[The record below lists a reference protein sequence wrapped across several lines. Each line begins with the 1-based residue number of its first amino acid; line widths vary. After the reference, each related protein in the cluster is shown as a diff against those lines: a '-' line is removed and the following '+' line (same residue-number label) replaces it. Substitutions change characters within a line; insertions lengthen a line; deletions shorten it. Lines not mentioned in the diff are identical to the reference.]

1 MTIDTTTYDYTLIK
15 ADEGKIFKRKGTEEL
30 FGEEIALGYSYY
42 IDGVKLD
49 EPHKDVPED
58 FEEIDIPEGY
68 YQYYPEENSEENKE
82 YVEFENIEDNE
93 VQS

>member
-1 MTIDTTTYDYTLIK
+1 MIITRVEAEFPYIQIK
-15 ADEGKIFKRKGTEEL
+15 ADEGKIFRRKGTEEI

-68 YQYYPEENSEENKE
+68 YQEEDSEE

>member
-15 ADEGKIFKRKGTEEL
+15 ADEGKIFRRKGHEEI

-68 YQYYPEENSEENKE
+68 YQEEESEESEE

>member
-1 MTIDTTTYDYTLIK
+1 MIIDTTTYDYTLIK
-15 ADEGKIFKRKGTEEL
+15 ADEGKLLKRKGANDILTTEL
-30 FGEEIALGYSYY
+30 ALGYSYY
-42 IDGVKLD
+42 IDGVLLP

-68 YQYYPEENSEENKE
+68 YAEEDYVEPIEEEN
-82 YVEFENIEDNE
+82 NE

>member
-1 MTIDTTTYDYTLIK
+1 MTIDTTTYDYTFIK
-15 ADEGKIFKRKGTEEL
+15 ADEGKCFRRKGTNEI
-30 FGEEIALGYSYY
+30 FGTDMALGYSYY
-42 IDGVKLD
+42 IEGVKLD

-68 YQYYPEENSEENKE
+68 YPEEESEE
-82 YVEFENIEDNE
+82 YVEFENIEENE

>member
-15 ADEGKIFKRKGTEEL
+15 ADEGKIFRRKGTEEL

-68 YQYYPEENSEENKE
+68 YPEEESEE

>member
-1 MTIDTTTYDYTLIK
+1 MTIDTITYDYTLIK
-15 ADEGKIFKRKGTEEL
+15 ADEGKVFRRKGTEEI

-68 YQYYPEENSEENKE
+68 CPEEESEDNEE

>member
-15 ADEGKIFKRKGTEEL
+15 ADEGKIFRRKGTEEL

-68 YQYYPEENSEENKE
+68 YPEEESKESEE

>member
-15 ADEGKIFKRKGTEEL
+15 ADEGKIFRRKGTEEI

-68 YQYYPEENSEENKE
+68 YQEEDSGDD

>member
-1 MTIDTTTYDYTLIK
+1 MTINTTDYPYTLII
-15 ADEGKIFKRKGTEEL
+15 AEEGKVLRRKGSE
-30 FGEEIALGYSYY
+30 FIYGEEIALGYSYY

-68 YQYYPEENSEENKE
+68 YPEEESKESEESEE